1 MAAGK
6 LLYFEVPEGRALMFA
21 VIKTGGKQYKVAEGD
36 EIVIEKLEVEAG
48 NDVTF
53 DEVLMLGSDGSVTI
67 GEPMVAGASVVGE
80 IAEQRKGAKVMIMK
94 KRQRNTYRRK
104 RGHRQLETVVTIK
117 SILADG
123 KKAPAKKK
131 AAPKKEAAP
140 KVEAKTEAPKKAA
153 PKKADTAAMDDRG
166 RLSGP
171 QGEADDLKLIKGVG
185 KVLEGKLNEAGI
197 FHFWQVAA
205 LKKAQIEELETEM
218 SFPGRITRDDWV
230 SQAKEFA
237 KGA

>member
-1 MAAGK
+1 
-6 LLYFEVPEGRALMFA
+6 MFA

-94 KRQRNTYRRK
+94 KRQRSTYRRK

-123 KKAPAKKK
+123 KKAPAKK

-153 PKKADTAAMDDRG
+153 PKKAAAKAETDERG

-171 QGEADDLKLIKGVG
+171 VDGKADDLKKISGVG
-185 KVLEGKLNEAGI
+185 KVLEGKLNDAGI

-205 LKKAQIEELETEM
+205 LKKAQIEELEAEM
-218 SFPGRITRDDWV
+218 SFPGRITRDEWV
-230 SQAKEFA
+230 KQAKEFA
-237 KGA
+237 KEA